1 MEEAQRAEEVIPSLA
16 FLLDSLQY
24 FLRPLHLIRD
34 YPNKEIILAILRL
47 PEQRTI
53 DILKGRV
60 RYISR

>member
-34 YPNKEIILAILRL
+34 YPNKERECESL
-47 PEQRTI
+47 PKRETF
-53 DILKGRV
+53 DILEGRV
-60 RYISR
+60 GYISR